1 MVDEQKPD
9 EGNAAPTTRELKQAE
24 KAVKVARKAEE
35 KARRLEER
43 KARREALEAED
54 YVPTGRDRLRIAL
67 IWVFQYWR
75 ELFNFRFDKYM
86 IIQVIPGVYGL
97 ALTGLALG
105 LIYLSVEA
113 FLNSPW
119 RGLFYFFFAGPLAF
133 VVLASV
139 LRALLE
145 FYMVVFKIAEH
156 VDELVGLR
164 DTVDRL
170 SGISDTVDEIS
181 MVTRRLPFW
190 SAISGRRRVRR
201 TVERRQREAARRAAG
216 EGKEQNDEQD

>member
-1 MVDEQKPD
+1 MVDGKNP
-9 EGNAAPTTRELKQAE
+9 GNSDDGPEETQDRKQARAE
-24 KAVKVARKAEE
+24 RAANRAEE
-35 KARRLEER
+35 KARR
-43 KARREALEAED
+43 KADKRQARDEGDNLAAS
-54 YVPTGRDRLRIAL
+54 GRDKVRVAI

-97 ALTGLALG
+97 ALTGIGFG
-105 LIYLSVEA
+105 LVYLSVEA

-119 RGLFYFFFAGPLAF
+119 RGLFYFFVAAPLAF
-133 VVLASV
+133 LVSASV

-156 VDELVGLR
+156 VDELVGMR

-181 MVTRRLPFW
+181 SVTRRLPFW
-190 SAISGRRRVRR
+190 SAMAGRRRVQR
-201 TVERRQREAARRAAG
+201 TVEKRQRKA
-216 EGKEQNDEQD
+216 EQKQSGNEDQ